1 MLDVGDAF
9 ESANSETWGTDMN
22 VALSEELVHTM
33 LHVQESQR
41 PHPRY
46 LSDVQRGLIE
56 PWMREM
62 VVQFMSEVR
71 SGAARARAA
80 RGVDCACVRAL
91 PPGRARAR
99 GGARAGEGSARGRG
113 GGARAH
119 APMRGRVAARRPRA
133 RPGSHP
139 PQRHQ
144 PSERSAGP
152 PRARSRARPCLLAAR
167 RGISGRE

>member
-71 SGAARARAA
+71 SGARAGGAGRGLCVCARPAA
-80 RGVDCACVRAL
+80 R
-91 PPGRARAR
+91 PRARAR
-99 GGARAGEGSARGRG
+99 WRTRGRG
-113 GGARAH
+113 
-119 APMRGRVAARRPRA
+119 
-133 RPGSHP
+133 
-139 PQRHQ
+139 
-144 PSERSAGP
+144 
-152 PRARSRARPCLLAAR
+152 
-167 RGISGRE
+167 